1 MDFQKFLQA
10 ADAEAAALQIEEYE
24 LYYQLEES
32 ASASAFRREI
42 KEISSASEGG
52 VCLRCLVNGKM
63 GYASTQLL
71 SEESAR
77 ALVRRAAENASV
89 LETSEPELLVEG
101 GQNYQSAAV
110 NTSPLPGANTMR
122 GTALAGQD
130 ALYAQPGVVDG
141 SGTDVFAQ
149 RVRIAI
155 HNSKGLDLQYE
166 NTVFGAYV
174 IAVVSDGKPNGE
186 KNSKYRFRTGSP
198 GTLDLNTAAIEAAN
212 EARESLGAGTVPTG
226 TMPVVFSPEAM
237 ADLLAVYSAV
247 FDAERVQKGLSLLK
261 DKEGAVIASPAVTL
275 VDDPFYEKSVM
286 PMPFDAEGTP
296 AYRKNVIENG
306 VLNTLLYNLRTAG
319 AAGKTTTGNASK
331 PSYDAEVGI
340 RPFTMHLA
348 SGELT
353 QAQLLEKAQN
363 GVLITSL
370 GGLHAGANPV
380 SGDFSLQSAGFLIED
395 GRKGAP
401 VSSFTVA
408 GNFFDL
414 LRGISAVG
422 NDPEPPMSA
431 SSTAFVSPSVLVDG
445 LSIAGK

>member
-1 MDFQKFLQA
+1 MDFQAFRQA

-32 ASASAFRREI
+32 ASASAFRHEI
-42 KEISSASEGG
+42 KNVAGASEGG

-71 SEESAR
+71 TEESAR
-77 ALVRRAAENASV
+77 ALVRRAAENALV
-89 LETSEPELLVEG
+89 LETTEPEFLVKG
-101 GQNYQSAAV
+101 GQSYQSAAV
-110 NTSPLPGANTMR
+110 NTAPLPDA
-122 GTALAGQD
+122 GTLRTIALAGQD

-141 SGTDVFAQ
+141 SETEVLAGHVC
-149 RVRIAI
+149 IAI

-166 NTVFGAYV
+166 NTFSGVV
-174 IAVVSDGKPNGE
+174 MSAVVSDGKPDGE
-186 KNSKYRFRTGSP
+186 KGSKYKIRIGALDK
-198 GTLDLNTAAIEAAN
+198 LDLNAAAGEAAA
-212 EARESLGAGTVPTG
+212 EARESLGAGTAPTG

-237 ADLLAVYSAV
+237 ADLLATFSPI

-261 DKEGAVIASPAVTL
+261 DKEGTSIASPAVTL
-275 VDDPFYEKSVM
+275 VDDPFYAKSAM

-296 AYRKNVIENG
+296 TYRKNVIESG

-331 PSYDAEVGI
+331 SGYASEVGI
-340 RPFTMHLA
+340 SPFTMYLS
-348 SGELT
+348 SGDLT

-363 GVLITSL
+363 GVLITFL
-370 GGLHAGANPV
+370 GGLHAGANPI
-380 SGDFSLQSAGFLIED
+380 SGDFSLQSAGFLIEN
-395 GRKGAP
+395 GQKGAP
-401 VSSFTVA
+401 VRSFTVA

-414 LRGISAVG
+414 LRGITAVG
-422 NDPEPPMSA
+422 NDPEPPMSTG
-431 SSTAFVSPSVLVDG
+431 STGFTSPSVLVEG